1 MTSWQWLGHLI
12 VIAGGLALVA
22 SGLVALSR
30 RDRSRARRP
39 MQTPEDGGKAVEP
52 RFVLRTA
59 LVALAIYTLFGP
71 ETFGPWAVILG
82 FGCWRLSVSDSKSV
96 AWVGQKLLAALLL
109 FGVAFWLG
117 ASGVLW

>member
-12 VIAGGLALVA
+12 VIAGGLALVV
-22 SGLVALSR
+22 SGLVTLSR
-30 RDRSRARRP
+30 RDRARARRL
-39 MQTPEDGGKAVEP
+39 TKAPEDGGKAVEP
-52 RFVLRTA
+52 SFVLRTA